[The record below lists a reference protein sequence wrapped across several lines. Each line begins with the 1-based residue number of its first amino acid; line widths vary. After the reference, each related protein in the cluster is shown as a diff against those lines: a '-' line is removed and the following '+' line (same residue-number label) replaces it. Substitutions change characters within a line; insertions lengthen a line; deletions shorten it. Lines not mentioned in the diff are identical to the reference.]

1 LTDALV
7 IGAGP
12 AGLMAASELARAGR
26 HVVIAEAKTSPAR
39 KFLMAGKSGLNLTRA
54 EPLPAF
60 LGHYDAPWLRPIVA
74 AFGPEAVIAWAEALG
89 IEVFTGSTG
98 RVFPRAMKAS
108 PLLRAW
114 LADLSGL
121 GVALRTG
128 WRWAGFDGDGLA
140 FDTPEGRRIE
150 RPKTT
155 VLALGGASW
164 ARLGSDA
171 AWVPWLAERGV
182 ERTPFA
188 GSNLGWRIDWSDHMA
203 PHFGKPVKAVALTAG
218 GETGRGEFV
227 LSKRGIEG
235 GGIYAL
241 TRPLRA
247 GARLTLDLAPD
258 LDVAEV
264 ARRLARA
271 PTKDTASNRLR
282 KALGLA
288 PVNVAML
295 QEWARPLPG
304 EAAALARLVKALPVP
319 IKGPR
324 PMDEAISTAGGIAA
338 SAFTPD
344 LELCALP
351 GIYACGE
358 MLDWDAPTGG
368 YLLTGCLATGRLAG
382 RAAAKAE

>member
-1 LTDALV
+1 VNDALV

-12 AGLMAASELARAGR
+12 AGLMAAAELARAGR
-26 HVVIAEAKTSPAR
+26 RVVIAEAKTSPAR

-60 LGHYDAPWLRPIVA
+60 LGHYDAPWLQPIVA
-74 AFGPEAVIAWAEALG
+74 AFGPKEVIAWAEGLG
-89 IEVFTGSTG
+89 VEVFTGSTG

-114 LADLSGL
+114 LAELAGR
-121 GVALRTG
+121 GVELRTG
-128 WRWAGFDGDGLA
+128 WRWTGFDDDGLA
-140 FDTPEGRRIE
+140 FDMPAGRRIE
-150 RPKTT
+150 KPRTT

-182 ERTPFA
+182 EMTPFA

-247 GARLTLDLAPD
+247 GARLTLDIAPD
-258 LDVAEV
+258 LEEAEV

-288 PVNVAML
+288 PVHVAML

-319 IKGPR
+319 LKGPR

-338 SAFTPD
+338 SALTPA
-344 LELCALP
+344 LELRALP
-351 GIYACGE
+351 GVYACGE

-368 YLLTGCLATGRLAG
+368 YLLTACLATGRWAG
-382 RAAAKAE
+382 RAAARAE